1 MIFIVNNKSICM
13 RFYTSEPDVPLNSL
27 QEPIAVGKI
36 FCRRQIY
43 EFIFDSC
50 TDCRNMAA
58 VPQGAFAVCK
68 VQEFME
74 RRALMQ
80 KPDNIEEEN
89 LGGFFKNNLSE
100 KQELT
105 PLKYNSK
112 LMNSIWGLYNR
123 YSVHNLKKNT
133 DPEGLLAKTLGNVLF
148 SSTSSSASAKIP
160 ETSAEAHIL

>member
-74 RRALMQ
+74 R
-80 KPDNIEEEN
+80 
-89 LGGFFKNNLSE
+89 
-100 KQELT
+100 
-105 PLKYNSK
+105 
-112 LMNSIWGLYNR
+112 
-123 YSVHNLKKNT
+123 
-133 DPEGLLAKTLGNVLF
+133 LLAKTLGNVLF